1 MKKVLL
7 ASTALIGFAGMAA
20 ADVTLSG
27 SGRFG
32 IVYTDDGTPGGD
44 DTVLSYR
51 LRLNIDAATETDSGV
66 KFGGRIRMQYDAGD
80 TVEGDDPATPLVD
93 EGQGAAELNAAMLYA
108 ESAGFRFEIGNVN
121 TAFDSLATLYNAEL
135 GFIGTTLGSYALT
148 TFDAYSSGP
157 YAAGQANRVGLFM
170 SYSVG
175 DLVARASYI
184 DYDQTAASPLEDET
198 GISLDYTAG
207 AYKLGFG
214 FVSNASGV
222 DGYDVYA
229 LLAEYAMNDSTNI
242 GLQIIG
248 ENGAFGVDVN
258 GDGVIADGDDTTL
271 TLYGNTVL
279 ASGFGLTGFVSGV
292 DSDVVYA
299 NDFAIGVG
307 ANYDLGGATI
317 AGTIQQGFDDQTYA
331 DLGISFSF

>member
-32 IVYTDDGTPGGD
+32 LAYLDAGGVS

-51 LRLNIDAATETDSGV
+51 LRFNIDASTETDSGV
-66 KFGGRIRMQYDAGD
+66 KFGGRIRLQYDAGD
-80 TVEGDDPATPLVD
+80 EVDDADAVNG
-93 EGQGAAELNAAMLYA
+93 EYQGAAELNAAMIYA
-108 ESAGFRFEIGNVN
+108 ETAGFRFELGNAN

-135 GFIGTTLGSYALT
+135 GFIGTTFGSYNEFG
-148 TFDAYSSGP
+148 FDSYNSGP
-157 YAAGQANRVGLFM
+157 YAAGQSDRIGIFA

-175 DLVARASYI
+175 DLVARVSYI
-184 DYDQTAASPLEDET
+184 DYDQLDTQVGAPTEDET

-214 FVSNASGV
+214 YVQNAGGAV
-222 DGYDVYA
+222 DYDVYA
-229 LLAEYAMNDSTNI
+229 LLGEYAMNDATNI
-242 GLQIIG
+242 GLQFIG
-248 ENGAFGVDVN
+248 ENSAVD
-258 GDGVIADGDDTTL
+258 TKTL
-271 TLYGNTVL
+271 TLYGNHTL
-279 ASGFGLTGFVSGV
+279 ASGLGIGAYVSGI
-292 DSDVVYA
+292 DSDAVYA
-299 NDFAIGVG
+299 NDYAIGLG
-307 ANYDLGGATI
+307 ASYDIGGATI
-317 AGTIQQGFDDQTYA
+317 AGTIQQGFADETYA